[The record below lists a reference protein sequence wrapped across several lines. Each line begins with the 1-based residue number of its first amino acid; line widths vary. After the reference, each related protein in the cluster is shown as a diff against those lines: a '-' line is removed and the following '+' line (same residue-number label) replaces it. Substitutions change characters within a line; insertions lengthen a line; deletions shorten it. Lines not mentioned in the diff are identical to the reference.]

1 MQINENIK
9 IGAIDKRNIC
19 ILKRQSLK
27 GEEKWKRL
35 GYYST
40 PQGALKG
47 LVDRE
52 IVGTGLKD
60 FKSICNKIDDLYKYI
75 DSLNIKI
82 KEKDDGLIDFLGE

>member
-1 MQINENIK
+1 MRINENIK
-9 IGAIDKRNIC
+9 IEAIDKRNIC
-19 ILKRQSLK
+19 ILKKQSVD

-47 LVDRE
+47 LANRE

-82 KEKDDGLIDFLGE
+82 KEKDDELIDFLGE